1 MTLTARFVQPRHCQA
16 AARFHDVAAVRVVA
30 LHAIHPIL
38 DDGMMVRQVELGVR
52 FDMTLKTCRRIFAGI
67 HDQSGAP
74 GAGFDV
80 FAPRPMTGF
89 ATGSRRPFQ
98 IIPVKPA
105 VSTAREQARNFRVT
119 VRAHLIA
126 DVMRA
131 FNLRR
136 FNDRPIQRRT
146 RSKKKAATTN
156 APVKKKHR
164 QCFIAKWVHKQAAG
178 SGKGRSFRADNW
190 RNGDAISSSF
200 PPGNHFV
207 GGPS

>member
-146 RSKKKAATTN
+146 RSKKKRARGRNDQRARKEKTS
-156 APVKKKHR
+156 PMLHR
-164 QCFIAKWVHKQAAG
+164 QMGSQA
-178 SGKGRSFRADNW
+178 SGWLGKRPLFSRRQLAE
-190 RNGDAISSSF
+190 R
-200 PPGNHFV
+200 
-207 GGPS
+207 